1 MKLKN
6 HSIKLFDAVIILF
19 CLLSGTY
26 LFLGINQLDQITFH
40 LMARIGILT
49 VIFFITRVT
58 MDNQRIMKLLRNFYP
73 LLILPFFYSETD
85 YYNNLLFNNLDPL
98 LINLEKLLF
107 NTQLSLRFP
116 EAIPQPWFSE
126 MMHGAYFSYYLM
138 TLGIPLLIYL
148 KKPGKFNFVMFI
160 ITFSFCSYYIL
171 FFLFPST
178 GPQFY
183 FPKTQQVVPEGYLFQ
198 KIMHFILEVAET
210 ETGAFPSSH
219 VGLGTVFLILI
230 YKYFKKFSWMFFL
243 LYILLILSTI
253 YIKAHYAID
262 TLAGII
268 TGILFYFSGKF
279 IFKRFSE
286 KNSLSYSPIK

>member
-1 MKLKN
+1 
-6 HSIKLFDAVIILF
+6 
-19 CLLSGTY
+19 
-26 LFLGINQLDQITFH
+26 
-40 LMARIGILT
+40 
-49 VIFFITRVT
+49 
-58 MDNQRIMKLLRNFYP
+58 
-73 LLILPFFYSETD
+73 
-85 YYNNLLFNNLDPL
+85 
-98 LINLEKLLF
+98 
-107 NTQLSLRFP
+107 
-116 EAIPQPWFSE
+116 

-183 FPKTQQVVPEGYLFQ
+183 FPKAQQVVPEGYLFQ